1 MKERI
6 AALRRHLH
14 TRMRRTVGATLII
27 GGILGF
33 LPILGF
39 WMFPLGL
46 LVLSDDIPWVR
57 RQRAVGWKYRG
68 AVAGGQSARSKE
80 G

>member
-6 AALRRHLH
+6 AALRRHPNAG
-14 TRMRRTVGATLII
+14 MRRTVGATLII
-27 GGILGF
+27 GGVFGF

-39 WMFPLGL
+39 WMFPLGM

-57 RQRAVGWKYRG
+57 RQRRRLEVSWGRRWR
-68 AVAGGQSARSKE
+68 ARRAS
-80 G
+80 